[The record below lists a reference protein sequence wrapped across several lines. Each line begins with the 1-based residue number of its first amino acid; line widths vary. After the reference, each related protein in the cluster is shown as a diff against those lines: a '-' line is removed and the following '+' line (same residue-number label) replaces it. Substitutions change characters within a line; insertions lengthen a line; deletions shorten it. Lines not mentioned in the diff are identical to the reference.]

1 MAEENVNKTALVT
14 GASRGIGAAVARR
27 LARDGFSVLL
37 NYAHRAEE
45 AEAVVG
51 KIRADGG
58 RAIAVQGDVADSALM
73 PGLFDRAEEVFGA
86 VSVLVNNAGTMRLS
100 PIAQVTDSDFEVIL
114 NTNLRGVFNGMREA
128 AKRLPQ
134 GGRIISFSSSVVGVY
149 GATYGIYGATK
160 AAVEAMTH
168 VLSKELGPRGINV
181 NVIAPG
187 PVETDMFME
196 GKSEE
201 LLATITRMIP
211 FGRLGRPDDIA
222 DVVSFLAG
230 PDSRWIT
237 GQVLRVNGGMI

>member
-1 MAEENVNKTALVT
+1 
-14 GASRGIGAAVARR
+14 
-27 LARDGFSVLL
+27 
-37 NYAHRAEE
+37 
-45 AEAVVG
+45 
-51 KIRADGG
+51 
-58 RAIAVQGDVADSALM
+58 
-73 PGLFDRAEEVFGA
+73 
-86 VSVLVNNAGTMRLS
+86 MRLS
-100 PIAQVTDSDFEVIL
+100 PIAQVSDSDYEVIV

-128 AKRLPQ
+128 TKRLPK
-134 GGRIISFSSSVVGVY
+134 GGRTISLSSSVVGVY
-149 GATYGIYGATK
+149 GATYGMYGATK
-160 AAVEAMTH
+160 AAVETMTH

-181 NVIAPG
+181 NVVAPG

-211 FGRLGRPDDIA
+211 FGRLGQPDDIA

>member
-1 MAEENVNKTALVT
+1 LE
-14 GASRGIGAAVARR
+14 G
-27 LARDGFSVLL
+27 
-37 NYAHRAEE
+37 
-45 AEAVVG
+45 AEAVVHA
-51 KIRADGG
+51 IQAEGG
-58 RAIAVQGDVADSALM
+58 RAIAVQGDVADPAVM
-73 PGLFDRAEEVFGA
+73 TVLFDRAEEVFGG
-86 VSVLVNNAGTMRLS
+86 VTVLVNNAGVMRLS
-100 PIAQVTDSDFEVIL
+100 PIAQVADSDYEVIV
-114 NTNLRGVFNGMREA
+114 NTNLRGVFNGMREGA
-128 AKRLPQ
+128 RRLPE

-168 VLSKELGPRGINV
+168 VLSKELGPRAINV

-201 LLATITRMIP
+201 LVAAITRMIP
-211 FGRLGRPDDIA
+211 FGRLGQPDNIA

>member
-1 MAEENVNKTALVT
+1 MTV
-14 GASRGIGAAVARR
+14 
-27 LARDGFSVLL
+27 
-37 NYAHRAEE
+37 
-45 AEAVVG
+45 
-51 KIRADGG
+51 
-58 RAIAVQGDVADSALM
+58 
-73 PGLFDRAEEVFGA
+73 LFDRAEEVFGG
-86 VSVLVNNAGTMRLS
+86 VTVLVNNAGVMRLS
-100 PIAQVTDSDFEVIL
+100 PIAQVADSDYEVIV
-114 NTNLRGVFNGMREA
+114 NTNLRGVFNGMREGA
-128 AKRLPQ
+128 RRLPE

-168 VLSKELGPRGINV
+168 VLSKELGPRAINV

-201 LLATITRMIP
+201 LVAAITRMIP
-211 FGRLGRPDDIA
+211 FGRLGQPDNIA